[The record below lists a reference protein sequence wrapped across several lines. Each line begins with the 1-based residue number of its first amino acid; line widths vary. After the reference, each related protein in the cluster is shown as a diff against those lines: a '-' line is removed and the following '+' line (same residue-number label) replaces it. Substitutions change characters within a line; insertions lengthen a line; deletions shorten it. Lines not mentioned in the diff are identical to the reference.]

1 MATVPS
7 TTNVNMTVNTM
18 GTGGQTIDN
27 GTGRTGNGNMGITTE
42 MLDKLMVTSIRSTPN
57 YI

>member
-1 MATVPS
+1 
-7 TTNVNMTVNTM
+7 MTVNTM